1 MNQNS
6 LFQTP
11 NVKSVPASQAKDN
24 FGLLIDDAQRAPV
37 RIEKHGRPVAFVLS
51 AVDFEQLVSGQTAT
65 GKGGGRAA

>member
-51 AVDFEQLVSGQTAT
+51 AVDFEQLTAGQPFD
-65 GKGGGRAA
+65 GQGRAA